1 MRLLMIPLNTRNYH
15 APRCYL
21 AWLWTLGAYEVVR
34 TMCQAEACFS
44 PEVQFKLRTL
54 KRELASVR
62 MPAAKMEKAGKK
74 SIPVTS
80 NRSAVGI
87 DLKNRDIL
95 IGDPSEDHSTRE
107 LMNNFYAI
115 FSSLQVEDVLA
126 PHESLYSNTN

>member
-1 MRLLMIPLNTRNYH
+1 
-15 APRCYL
+15 
-21 AWLWTLGAYEVVR
+21 
-34 TMCQAEACFS
+34 MCQAEACFS

-74 SIPVTS
+74 S